1 VEEAGV
7 RCPRCGDG
15 SCAGPHA
22 TRYRK
27 RVRDLS
33 TGEVFT
39 DLPILRVRFCEGKTA
54 SLMPADLW
62 RGRTTVTT
70 VVEAV
75 IRVVG
80 KGTCAALEW
89 TGIASRDGH
98 EVSERTLR
106 RWRDEVVRGRLVG
119 SALAVLGP
127 QVGFFW
133 SGSGDEAGQLKLLLG
148 LLSLPVLLAFRAEA
162 GHSVLD
168 RPARPAPRSRSATR
182 PIAGRLAPA
191 PPHDPPS
198 SIRARGL
205 WSPQNRRGPP
215 RRSPKGGSRS

>member
-27 RVRDLS
+27 RVKDLF

-39 DLPILRVRFCEGKTA
+39 DLPILRVRFCEGSTA

-62 RGRTTVTT
+62 RGRSTLTT
-70 VVEAV
+70 VVETV
-75 IRVVG
+75 IRAVDEG
-80 KGTCAALEW
+80 IAAALEW
-89 TGIASRDGH
+89 SGIASRDGE

-127 QVGFFW
+127 QVDFSW
-133 SGSGDEAGQLKLLLG
+133 SGSGDEADQLALLLS
-148 LLSLPVLLAFRAEA
+148 LLTLPVLLAFRAET

-168 RPARPAPRSRSATR
+168 RPPRPTPRSRSAAR
-182 PIAGRLAPA
+182 PVAGRLAPA

-198 SIRARGL
+198 SLRARGL
-205 WSPQNRRGPP
+205 WLPQNRRGPP

>member
-1 VEEAGV
+1 MEEAGV

-15 SCAGPHA
+15 SCARPHA

-33 TGEVFT
+33 TGDIFT
-39 DLPILRVRFCEGKTA
+39 DLPILRVRFCQGSTA
-54 SLMPADLW
+54 SLVPADLW
-62 RGRTTVTT
+62 RGRSTLTS

-75 IRVVG
+75 ICVVD
-80 KGTCAALEW
+80 KGSCAAQEW
-89 TGIASRDGH
+89 TGLASRGGH

-127 QVGFFW
+127 QVDFSW
-133 SGSGDEAGQLKLLLG
+133 SGSGDEADQLELLLD
-148 LLSLPVLLAFRAEA
+148 LLTLPVLLAFRAET

-168 RPARPAPRSRSATR
+168 RPARPASRSRSATR
-182 PIAGRLAPA
+182 PVAGRLAPA

-205 WSPQNRRGPP
+205 RSPQNRRGPP
-215 RRSPKGGSRS
+215 RRCPKGGSRS